1 MPRVFFLDESSINTG
16 FTRIYG
22 RAKIGE
28 RVFDYVP
35 DCRFERLTILSSLKL
50 DGTTKSI
57 VFEGALNGELF
68 REYLEQCLAPVLKR
82 GDIVIM
88 DNLSSHKVEGLEEII
103 SARGAKIEY

>member
-1 MPRVFFLDESSINTG
+1 M
-16 FTRIYG
+16 
-22 RAKIGE
+22 
-28 RVFDYVP
+28 
-35 DCRFERLTILSSLKL
+35 
-50 DGTTKSI
+50 
-57 VFEGALNGELF
+57 NGELF